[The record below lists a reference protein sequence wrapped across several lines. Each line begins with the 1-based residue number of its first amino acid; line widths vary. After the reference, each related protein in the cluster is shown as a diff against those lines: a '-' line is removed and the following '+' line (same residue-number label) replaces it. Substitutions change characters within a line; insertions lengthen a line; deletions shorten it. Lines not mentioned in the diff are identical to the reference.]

1 MFNMR
6 QMKEAMA
13 LRKKLKK
20 MQKELKKARIEATE
34 ENGQVRVVV
43 DGEQNLVA
51 VDIAEDLL
59 SPQHRKRVQQAVVRA
74 ANQALKQSKELAQK
88 RIQELMGSMP
98 EGFDVGSLLSG

>member
-20 MQKELKKARIEATE
+20 MQKELKKARVEATE
-34 ENGQVRVVV
+34 ENGKVRVVV

-51 VDIAEDLL
+51 VEIAEDLL
-59 SPQHRKRVQQAVVRA
+59 TPENRKKLQQALVRA
-74 ANQALKQSKELAQK
+74 TNTALKQSKELAQQ
-88 RIQELMGSMP
+88 RVQELLGAMP
-98 EGFDVGSLLSG
+98 EGFDVGSLLSR